1 MHPTFP
7 AKPVHRAAL
16 LAGLALLSACAG
28 RAPQTVAV
36 VQERDR
42 YSDCSA
48 VMAEI
53 RANNDQ
59 IGQLAREDGGKVA
72 QNVAAGVAGVFI
84 PVLWFAMDFQD
95 ASGKEGR
102 ALSQRN
108 QYLATLAAQRCGHV
122 TAEAPAARPMQYASA
137 RR

>member
-1 MHPTFP
+1 MHPT
-7 AKPVHRAAL
+7 ARAATRLSLLVATAL
-16 LAGLALLSACAG
+16 LAACAG

-36 VQERDR
+36 VQDRDR
-42 YSDCSA
+42 YTDCSA

-59 IGQLAREDGGKVA
+59 IAQLGREDGSKVA

-95 ASGKEGR
+95 AAGKEGR

-108 QYLATLAAQRCGHV
+108 QYLAQLAASRCGHLS
-122 TAEAPAARPMQYASA
+122 AEAAPAAPMRLASA

>member
-1 MHPTFP
+1 MRP
-7 AKPVHRAAL
+7 AAL
-16 LAGLALLSACAG
+16 AMLAPLALIPACAG

-36 VQERDR
+36 VQDRDR
-42 YSDCSA
+42 HTDCTA

-59 IGQLAREDGGKVA
+59 ISQLAREDGGKVA

-108 QYLATLAAQRCGHV
+108 QYLASLAAQRCGHQ
-122 TAEAPAARPMQYASA
+122 TAEAARPAASMQVASI